1 MKGSPEDNT
10 VVTDMEFLQG
20 KIVTSLNQMVMAYD
34 KMLRQAFGTDVGA
47 PSEEE
52 QGLKVLLPI
61 MEEYELL

>member
-1 MKGSPEDNT
+1 
-10 VVTDMEFLQG
+10 MEFLQG